1 MDNFEMARASVKQA
15 LERVE
20 TARRA
25 LYEGHYAYAVR
36 QSQEAVELLLKAAL
50 RLAGVEPP
58 KWHDVGPVLR
68 RERERF
74 PEWFRDMVDDLASI
88 SRSLSRERELAMYGD
103 EDLKIPPDELYVRKD
118 AEKALA
124 DVELVLRAVQRL
136 MEKA

>member
-20 TARRA
+20 TVRRA
-25 LYEGHYAYAVR
+25 LDEGHYAYAVR

-74 PEWFRDMVDDLASI
+74 PEWFREMVDDLASI

-118 AEKALA
+118 AENALA
-124 DVELVLRAVQRL
+124 DVQLVLRAVQRL

>member
-1 MDNFEMARASVKQA
+1 MDNFDMARASVKQA

-25 LYEGHYAYAVR
+25 LDEGHYAYAVR

>member
-20 TARRA
+20 TVRRA
-25 LYEGHYAYAVR
+25 LDEGHYAYAVR

-74 PEWFRDMVDDLASI
+74 PEWFREMVDDLASI

-118 AEKALA
+118 AENALA
-124 DVELVLRAVQRL
+124 DV
-136 MEKA
+136 

>member
-20 TARRA
+20 TVRRA
-25 LYEGHYAYAVR
+25 LDEGHYAYAVR

-74 PEWFRDMVDDLASI
+74 PEWFREMVDDLASI

-118 AEKALA
+118 AENALA
-124 DVELVLRAVQRL
+124 DVQ
-136 MEKA
+136 